1 MMPMEPNHLREGAL
15 GLLLATKRLVGTASI
30 YRREEA
36 DQPDS
41 FRQLT
46 FRAILRKQFETLN
59 AIVVLRAVGRGNAAI
74 ALLRPMCEEIIWSD
88 YLVTLPAEDA
98 GRLLLCMARTGLYD
112 TYLAQKSYAQA
123 VQMGDLGF
131 SIDSEKR
138 LADSAEESDRELR
151 LLSKKLGWPE
161 RKLVMPTTK
170 YLAKVTNRL
179 EMYNFLYHATSRFV
193 HFSVTELMRLV
204 WGKPGEVRVASN
216 FFDKYWGD
224 FSLYWG
230 GWIYAQTFVA
240 ISPVLTDM
248 STDLGAEELAMFE
261 AAVKTLVSGGGIPI
275 LTHADVMRAF
285 K

>member
-1 MMPMEPNHLREGAL
+1 MPKEPNHLREGAL

-30 YRREEA
+30 YRRDDA

-59 AIVVLRAVGRGNAAI
+59 AIVELSAEGRGNAAI

-88 YLVTLPAEDA
+88 YLVTLAPEDA
-98 GRLLLCMARTGLYD
+98 SQLLLCMARLGLYD
-112 TYLAQKSYAQA
+112 TFVAQKSYAQA
-123 VQMGDLGF
+123 VQMGDFGF
-131 SIDSEKR
+131 SAESEQR
-138 LADSAEESDRELR
+138 LAGSAQTAAKDLKM
-151 LLSKKLGWPE
+151 LSRKLGWPE

-170 YLAKVTNRL
+170 YLARITNRS
-179 EMYNFLYHATSRFV
+179 EMYNFLYHATSRVV

-216 FFDKYWGD
+216 FFDRYWGD

-248 STDLGAEELAMFE
+248 STDLGADELAMFE

-275 LTHADVMRAF
+275 LTHAEVMRAF
-285 K
+285 R